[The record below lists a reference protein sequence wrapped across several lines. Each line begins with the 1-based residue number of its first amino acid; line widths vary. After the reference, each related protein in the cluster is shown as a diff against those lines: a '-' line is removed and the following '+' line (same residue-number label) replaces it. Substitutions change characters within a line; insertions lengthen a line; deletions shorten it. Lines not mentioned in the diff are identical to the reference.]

1 MRLYEE
7 VFIVKPD
14 VSDEETTAV
23 VEQVSKIITD
33 QGGSVDKVD
42 NWGKRRLAYRVAK
55 YDEGTFVILT
65 FSAEAGT
72 VKELERRLRV
82 NDLVI
87 KFMTVRLDEKLK
99 WVEKRKKKRE
109 ERAKRKPAPVAPAP
123 AAPAVAL
130 PGEPASPVPA
140 APVPAAPAAPET
152 PVEATPEATP
162 AASVEA
168 VATEAAESKE

>member
-23 VEQVSKIITD
+23 VDQVSKIITD

-152 PVEATPEATP
+152 PAETAPEAAP
-162 AASVEA
+162 AASVE
-168 VATEAAESKE
+168 TEVAESKE

>member
-14 VSDEETTAV
+14 VSEEETTAV

-33 QGGSVDKVD
+33 QGGSIDKVD
-42 NWGKRRLAYRVAK
+42 NWGKRRLAYKVAK
-55 YDEGTFVILT
+55 YEEGTFVILT

-82 NDLVI
+82 HELVI

-99 WVEKRKKKRE
+99 WVEKRRKKRE
-109 ERAKRKPAPVAPAP
+109 ERAKRKPPVVIPAAP

-130 PGEPASPVPA
+130 PSEPENPVPA
-140 APVPAAPAAPET
+140 APVPEAPA
-152 PVEATPEATP
+152 VEATPAPAVTETVAAEAP
-162 AASVEA
+162 AA
-168 VATEAAESKE
+168 EAAETKE

>member
-14 VSDEETTAV
+14 APEEEAEAV
-23 VEQVSKIITD
+23 VEQLSKTITD
-33 QGGSVDKVD
+33 QGGTIDKVD
-42 NWGKRRLAYRVAK
+42 KWGKRRLAYRVAK
-55 YDEGTFVILT
+55 YDEGNFIILT
-65 FSAEAGT
+65 FSAKAET

-109 ERAKRKPAPVAPAP
+109 ERAKRKPPVVAAP
-123 AAPAVAL
+123 AAPAAAAVV
-130 PGEPASPVPA
+130 PGAPAPSAPA
-140 APVPAAPAAPET
+140 PGAPVPAAPAAEVT
-152 PVEATPEATP
+152 EATET
-162 AASVEA
+162 
-168 VATEAAESKE
+168 KE